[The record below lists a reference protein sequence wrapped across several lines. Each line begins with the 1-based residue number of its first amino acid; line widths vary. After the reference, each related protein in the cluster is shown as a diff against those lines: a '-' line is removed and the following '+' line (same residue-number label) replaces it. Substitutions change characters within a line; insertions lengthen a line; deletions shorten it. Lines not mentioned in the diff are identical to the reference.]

1 MATTRFVLQTP
12 EELRALVPFIKEG
25 KVEQVAAVWSAT
37 RRKNGGT
44 CSWDGKISVSFRT
57 EGRKRIATV
66 FRITSGDE
74 VKEIA
79 LLKYTPALNW
89 CMGNLSIFS

>member
-1 MATTRFVLQTP
+1 MSTTRFALQTP
-12 EELRALVPFIKEG
+12 EELRALAPFVKSG
-25 KVEQVAAVWSAT
+25 TVERVAAVWSAT

-44 CSWDGKISVSFRT
+44 CLWDGKIGVSFRT

-74 VKEIA
+74 ANEIA
-79 LLKYTPALNW
+79 SLKYTPALNW
-89 CMGNLSIFS
+89 CIGNLAVL